1 MKKKK
6 IQRHNL
12 PVITNQ
18 LMTKWVNLFNHIHK
32 DLQNDL
38 EGYNLL
44 YECVWE
50 IDKQINESDVDL
62 FWNLK
67 EVKE

>member
-1 MKKKK
+1 
-6 IQRHNL
+6 
-12 PVITNQ
+12 
-18 LMTKWVNLFNHIHK
+18 MTKWVNLFNHIHK
-32 DLQNDL
+32 DLEKDL

-62 FWNLK
+62 FWNIK
-67 EVKE
+67 EVKK

>member
-18 LMTKWVNLFNHIHK
+18 LMTKWVNLFNYIHK
-32 DLQNDL
+32 DLQKDL

-67 EVKE
+67 EVKK

>member
-1 MKKKK
+1 MKKK

-32 DLQNDL
+32 DLEKDL

-44 YECVWE
+44 YECVLE

-62 FWNLK
+62 FWNIK
-67 EVKE
+67 EVKK

>member
-1 MKKKK
+1 
-6 IQRHNL
+6 
-12 PVITNQ
+12 
-18 LMTKWVNLFNHIHK
+18 MTKWVNLFNHIHK

>member
-1 MKKKK
+1 MKKE
-6 IQRHNL
+6 IQKHNL

-32 DLQNDL
+32 DLEKDL

-62 FWNLK
+62 FWNIK
-67 EVKE
+67 EVKK

>member
-32 DLQNDL
+32 DLEKDL

-62 FWNLK
+62 FWQIK

>member
-1 MKKKK
+1 MKKK
-6 IQRHNL
+6 IQKHNL

-32 DLQNDL
+32 DLEKDL

-62 FWNLK
+62 FWNIK
-67 EVKE
+67 EVKK